1 MALLDDIATFL
12 VAKVTTASY
21 GTQGLVAGVNLF
33 VGRMPAEAPN
43 AAVVVQQ
50 YEGKN
55 SEFTMGNGI
64 TALDYPRVQISV
76 RGEREDYP
84 GAYAWANTIR
94 NVLGGFV
101 VPDATYFPHV
111 ARIEPMG
118 IPNPIGY
125 DDVERPRFSMN
136 FQFTTNNTNGIPTT

>member
-1 MALLDDIATFL
+1 M
-12 VAKVTTASY
+12 
-21 GTQGLVAGVNLF
+21 
-33 VGRMPAEAPN
+33 GRMPAEAPD

-111 ARIEPMG
+111 ARIQPMG